1 MTCSQYANNDG
12 GLWCWRHPVEI
23 PAGACAICPQKG
35 EAHDR
40 SADHHHLRLPAD
52 RVVYRGQSMGHYM
65 AGD

>member
-40 SADHHHLRLPAD
+40 SADHHHLRLPPAA
-52 RVVYRGQSMGHYM
+52 RVGRRQSMGHNV
-65 AGD
+65 A

>member
-12 GLWCWRHPVEI
+12 GLWCWRHPVAI

-35 EAHDR
+35 ETNDR
-40 SADHHHLRLPAD
+40 HTDHHHLRVPAD
-52 RVVYRGQSMGHYM
+52 RVIYRGQSMGHYM